1 MMLFTFY
8 FFDRKYS
15 FWQNLVQK
23 KKKNCQFKVKLD
35 TQTIPNMQ
43 NSMEVP
49 FLGKFG
55 PKCQNYQ
62 FNLKLGT

>member
-1 MMLFTFY
+1 MLFTFY

-15 FWQNLVQK
+15 FWQNLVKK